1 MASDERL
8 RQQGLLLQK
17 EQRARHV
24 AVNIYGLKDRVRAL
38 VDKHKSIDALDTEA
52 LSVAVDELAKA
63 DQEFETLKE
72 EIRLLREDL
81 GLPQEEIR

>member
-1 MASDERL
+1 MASDDRL
-8 RQQGLLLQK
+8 RQEGLLLEK

-52 LSVAVDELAKA
+52 LSVAVSELAQA
-63 DQEFETLKE
+63 DQEFEQLKE
-72 EIRLLREDL
+72 EIYALREDL
-81 GLPQEEIR
+81 GKPQTEIR